1 MATLNYKSI
10 LSRFCTQAK
19 AYKLATYPEDVVTE
33 LTNEWIHSVAGQVS
47 VRRMFKSI
55 SLDDEIQQI
64 TYALKNSVDSESD
77 DDFVSNI
84 FAMGVGI
91 RWAKAKLC
99 DDNVLDQAF
108 LSQEVKF
115 YSQKNHMDGLR
126 DLLKDLKTE
135 LNSEITSHNGTWNS
149 YLKKGDK

>member
-1 MATLNYKSI
+1 MATLDYKSI

-33 LTNEWIHSVAGQVS
+33 LTNEWIHSMAGQVS

-55 SLDDEIQQI
+55 SLNDDIQQI
-64 TYALKNSVDSESD
+64 TFTLKNTVDEGSD
-77 DDFVSNI
+77 IDFVSNI
-84 FAMGVGI
+84 FSMGIGI
-91 RWAKAKLC
+91 RWCKAKLC

-135 LNSEITSHNGTWNS
+135 LNSEITQHNGTWNS
-149 YLKKGDK
+149 YLKKGGK